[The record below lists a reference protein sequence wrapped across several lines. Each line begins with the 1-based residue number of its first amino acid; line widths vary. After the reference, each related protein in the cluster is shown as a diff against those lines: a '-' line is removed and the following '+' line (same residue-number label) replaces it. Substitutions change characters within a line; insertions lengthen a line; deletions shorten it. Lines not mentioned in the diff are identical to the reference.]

1 MEKWKSKEG
10 KCEIKGLN
18 VKNECREKIIL
29 GGGAKKYGVRIK
41 KWTSDFIFYLT
52 TFFLT
57 KGNKPQPFS
66 RLRTRN
72 KITYRY
78 TVL

>member
-29 GGGAKKYGVRIK
+29 GGGGEKIWCSDKKM
-41 KWTSDFIFYLT
+41 DF
-52 TFFLT
+52 
-57 KGNKPQPFS
+57 
-66 RLRTRN
+66 
-72 KITYRY
+72 
-78 TVL
+78 